1 MSAINLILK
10 LELKPFN
17 LRKDAEK
24 YEEVPEGKM
33 LLGLDSEG
41 CIFTFKIGWKQG
53 WGDNYYIER
62 DGQEYG
68 GLDVRYVAV
77 VDEIRLRDEIC

>member
-1 MSAINLILK
+1 MDVILK

-17 LRKDAEK
+17 LQKDAEK
-24 YEEVPEGKM
+24 YEEIPDGKM
-33 LLGLDSEG
+33 LVGLDSEG
-41 CIFTFKIGWKQG
+41 RIFTFNIGWKQG

-68 GLDVRYVAV
+68 GLDISYVAV
-77 VDEIRLRDEIC
+77 VDEIKLGELGW